1 MQGTPARRLW
11 EYARAERGARRRG
24 GGCARGV
31 VPDLSPLAALCS
43 RAWRA
48 PASFATR
55 PARVVFAQHL
65 PPEMSQR
72 ATAIE
77 ATAVESTVMSYS
89 NIKYSSSRMHH
100 QQRRRRRRRKGRR
113 RRCTPTPLTA
123 AAAETGRE
131 SQERDRASCTQATL
145 KTAGIKAATEAERCR
160 RHHRHR
166 HTAFV
171 AV

>member
-1 MQGTPARRLW
+1 MLRTESPGVCKALPRGVYGNARV
-11 EYARAERGARRRG
+11 RRG
-24 GGCARGV
+24 GRGGAGVARGV

-123 AAAETGRE
+123 AAAETGRNRE
-131 SQERDRASCTQATL
+131 GETVQVVPKPPSRPQ
-145 KTAGIKAATEAERCR
+145 G
-160 RHHRHR
+160 
-166 HTAFV
+166 
-171 AV
+171 